1 MSLEVVETRLILLE
15 DCLVL
20 LLGQGCPGL
29 GWMFSEPDLSSRQ
42 FTFPSAVN
50 TSFALISFA
59 WSSVLNVCDQNVSFP
74 YSPPFKTYPI
84 NIPSK
89 TNFLTEMVKSY
100 PVSGRNGRVCGI
112 AVREVLSHQTRDL
125 LNISQTAATLH
136 GLHPPFF
143 IQT

>member
-15 DCLVL
+15 DCLGL
-20 LLGQGCPGL
+20 LLGQDCRGL

-59 WSSVLNVCDQNVSFP
+59 WSSVLNVCDKNVSFP
-74 YSPPFKTYPI
+74 YSPHSRHIREIFQ
-84 NIPSK
+84 
-89 TNFLTEMVKSY
+89 VKLSD
-100 PVSGRNGRVCGI
+100 RNGEVLPGLWQKWGVHRI

-125 LNISQTAATLH
+125 LNVSQTAATLH